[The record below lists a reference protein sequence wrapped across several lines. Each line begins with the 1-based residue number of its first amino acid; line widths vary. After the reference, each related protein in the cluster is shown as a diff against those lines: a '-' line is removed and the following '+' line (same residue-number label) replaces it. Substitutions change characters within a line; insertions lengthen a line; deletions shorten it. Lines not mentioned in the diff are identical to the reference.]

1 MHATSRKGILE
12 IVRKHSGALVRPAA
26 SRDGAGAEAVQTALM
41 MDRQFWREMADLFF
55 VLHPSI
61 HMLSL
66 LPAPFPHGNTSRKDI
81 LEIVRK
87 HSGALVRPAASRD
100 GAGAEAAQTAL
111 MMDRQYWRE
120 MADLF
125 FVCGVQLRGDATQ
138 DGSFRDVV
146 FFVRDEM
153 ALMMDRQYWR
163 EMADLFFVR
172 GVQLRGDAT
181 QDGSFR
187 DVVFFVRDEAG
198 GVAEGA
204 GDMAG
209 RGEGMEAVERR
220 RPYFARRRQSSVG
233 EILGGSVESIDW
245 RRTFYLN
252 LICHTDYSL
261 TIAVCRSAADRYAVR
276 CSLLC
281 LGELCGWAVRV
292 GCVGGL
298 CGASG
303 WHSIPCMRAHEHM
316 AWLAAHESM
325 ACWHASTC
333 DTAVHCSTSALLD
346 PAIVRYSVPHL
357 CPAPQT
363 HGTDTCMSTSTVH
376 HVHHVHIP
384 SILHPSTM
392 PFCLPPQQDPEV
404 TEAYPNI
411 CFAIDSSDRAFES
424 VVLKGSDHC
433 FCVLLSAHRGAA
445 FPAQDTVEK
454 TLADGQRR
462 VLQRGTSSE
471 AKVLGEASGDGPK
484 ITLFSGF
491 VSYPMLKTSFQGPLH
506 RRMPSLQ
513 ELQSKLWAVQA
524 ELMHLLELEAQS
536 AANTVAAAATA
547 AAAAAAAATAS
558 AGSGGGG
565 GVAKA
570 ASTDGARITAAAATV
585 AACGD
590 GDDRDS
596 MMQVEEGNLSAE
608 WDSASLDPAADAAAA
623 PAADDAADVDADGMQ
638 TEGRDAD
645 SAAMA
650 APSPSP
656 SPPLPTPPPPP
667 ASHSPP
673 SPSPPSPSPTTPLPP
688 ARTFQQ
694 QIPSSLSPA
703 KPAKEEARRLRL
715 LELQGELRLVQE
727 QLQMLQSQSK
737 GKRPHPSDHHHRQR
751 PPPSRSM
758 QASRGKARGP
768 GAGSTGVVGGPD
780 SIGARGIGSNGGDRG
795 GCGEGE
801 ERGLEG
807 SESSGGSSRLLQRP
821 VVASP
826 PVARAPRRAM
836 VHQDGDSP
844 TARHP
849 HGHSASGGNSGE
861 SPEGS
866 PAARGSGGSNRAGSS
881 RAGGSSRSL
890 GPAGAGGGS
899 AGGLAASLLQGG
911 IGRPA
916 GVVREEPLRC
926 CLASLS
932 LPWESLAFDLLFK
945 EMPLKVDIGGRIFP
959 PPRNPPSAEDF

>member
-1 MHATSRKGILE
+1 SPVAT
-12 IVRKHSGALVRPAA
+12 P
-26 SRDGAGAEAVQTALM
+26 
-41 MDRQFWREMADLFF
+41 RQ
-55 VLHPSI
+55 
-61 HMLSL
+61 
-66 LPAPFPHGNTSRKDI
+66 
-81 LEIVRK
+81 
-87 HSGALVRPAASRD
+87 
-100 GAGAEAAQTAL
+100 
-111 MMDRQYWRE
+111 
-120 MADLF
+120 
-125 FVCGVQLRGDATQ
+125 
-138 DGSFRDVV
+138 
-146 FFVRDEM
+146 
-153 ALMMDRQYWR
+153 
-163 EMADLFFVR
+163 
-172 GVQLRGDAT
+172 
-181 QDGSFR
+181 
-187 DVVFFVRDEAG
+187 AG

-261 TIAVCRSAADRYAVR
+261 TIAVCSRTALENQKRSGRAVPPIMKVTRRAYASPSR
-276 CSLLC
+276 ALIDTSLPL
-281 LGELCGWAVRV
+281 
-292 GCVGGL
+292 
-298 CGASG
+298 
-303 WHSIPCMRAHEHM
+303 PP
-316 AWLAAHESM
+316 
-325 ACWHASTC
+325 
-333 DTAVHCSTSALLD
+333 STS
-346 PAIVRYSVPHL
+346 
-357 CPAPQT
+357 
-363 HGTDTCMSTSTVH
+363 
-376 HVHHVHIP
+376 
-384 SILHPSTM
+384 
-392 PFCLPPQQDPEV
+392 QDPEV

-491 VSYPMLKTSFQGPLH
+491 VSYPMLKTSFQGLFSMFGSASPSPMKPAGLVLRGPGGKGAANLAVCPLPLPPLPPKPPLSPRPPLAPKPPLSPRHPSRTHTSRPSHSSHSQPSSRFQLPPSQQPLSPSTCSQHAPSLSSPTHPNSPPPQQSPTHASHLSPTSPPQPSPTSPLHPNRPQLPNSPPKSNHSPSANSPSASGHPVQSGRPSSVPVQSGRPSGPLH